1 MEYRP
6 SSISSHVEDQ
16 FPKVYRDD
24 GPDFVAFV
32 KSYYEFLDE
41 SNERNFSALGDIDN
55 TLDTFLKY
63 YKKKYLNELPFV
75 DSSTKDIPFLVKNI
89 ADLYRS
95 KGTQEALEL
104 MFKMFYKEEIETHY
118 PASSI
123 LTLSD
128 SKWAFSTYLEFKPV
142 TSTNNFP
149 IKKGDIIEGD
159 TTKATAFI
167 DEIVFY
173 NINGVQLP
181 VGYISNVYGK
191 FNSDDS
197 LKVTRAG
204 INSFPGRLIYG
215 SIAKPEVLE
224 KDGTADNKVG
234 DRLLLESSKYG
245 VEGEA
250 VVRAVSD
257 IPTGTIE
264 WELKNKG
271 WGYDTSTT
279 RNIEGRLETENIQMT
294 STQVMVVAGNMSA
307 LGPVN
312 NLKPGVVLTAEDNP
326 GALEAGSFYRRE
338 NIWLPP
344 LVDSDANDY
353 VVKGKAVVIA
363 YEHPLLFISSYADN
377 DTEYLNPLDVSN
389 VAPYNNGAFAI
400 RSRADESITTDEW
413 PDVETYARIKVDIPG
428 VASLDDIW
436 ISALS
441 DFNDSASF
449 EPESFS
455 EKETVTFFTDIIGD
469 FANTP
474 LANVIPASSV
484 RLDGSTYEIVALN
497 DGIGGGDTDF
507 TDPLFDSP
515 NNEIG
520 TIFSPD
526 QDDTGSTAILN
537 GIGTGRM
544 IDITGPGTAGNY
556 NMSGQ
561 FYTDYRTPIAE
572 ALGSK
577 TAEIGAIE
585 SITTT
590 SGGSEYKNNVRTYI
604 FNDSIRKFG
613 YGPIR
618 VRFDKSNF
626 GIQIDDVIEQ
636 TIQVPNLAKN
646 DAGQFTNL
654 GETIDYNARA
664 KLISL
669 DTETDEFIF
678 QPLSFYSFDVNGPT
692 VSFFGN
698 TLTIKSISRVYAD
711 RNRLGENAVVEGKAS
726 FQAGQITDID
736 IIKSGFRYKTNEEV
750 KLINND
756 ADNDDK
762 YKKWVG
768 TAKVTVSDSGVTEG
782 KWKTTKSHL
791 SDSNRYIHD
800 NDYYQEYS
808 YDISTILDTQVYEK
822 TLKEVVHVA
831 GTKFFGTPLV
841 SSVNDVTPS
850 IDSNIVKFDV
860 RKEFLESELNTVD
873 ENGANA
879 GGELFE
885 VAANTQTSSS
895 TIVRAGQLTI
905 GTAYLI
911 KSVIGTSQADW
922 ETIAGVGS
930 GSGITFAPGVR
941 FVAAT
946 DGSEMGSGSFV
957 IPAALAVLVE
967 ENPVTYVEF
976 NS

>member
-32 KSYYEFLDE
+32 KTYYEFLDE
-41 SNERNFSALGDIDN
+41 SNERNFSSLGDVDS
-55 TLDTFLKY
+55 TVDSFLKY
-63 YKKKYLNELPFV
+63 YKKKYLNSLPFV
-75 DSSTKDIPFLVKNI
+75 ESSTKDIPFLVKNI

-149 IKKGDIIEGD
+149 IQKGDIIEGD

-191 FNSDDS
+191 FSSDDS
-197 LKVTRAG
+197 LRVTRAG

-215 SIAKPEVLE
+215 SIAKPEVLD

-234 DRLLLESSKYG
+234 DKLLLESSKYG

-271 WGYDTSTT
+271 WGYDTSTI
-279 RNIEGRLETENIQMT
+279 RNIDNRLETENIQMT
-294 STQVMVVAGNMSA
+294 STQVMVVAGNQSGF
-307 LGPVN
+307 GPVT
-312 NLKPGVVLTAEDNP
+312 NLKPGVVLTVEDDPN
-326 GALEAGSFYRRE
+326 LIEAGSFFERTSVWS
-338 NIWLPP
+338 IP
-344 LVDSDANDY
+344 SAGSAANDY
-353 VVKGKAVVIA
+353 VVKGKAVVVA

-377 DTEYLNPLDVSN
+377 DPKYLNPLDVSN

-400 RSRADESITTDEW
+400 RARADESITTDEW
-413 PDVETYARIKVDIPG
+413 PDAVAYARIRVDVPG
-428 VASLDDIW
+428 IETLDDIW

-469 FANTP
+469 FASTP
-474 LANVIPASSV
+474 LATVINASSV
-484 RLDGSTYEIVALN
+484 QLNGSSYEIVSLN
-497 DGIGGGDTDF
+497 NGTGGADTDYTISF
-507 TDPLFDSP
+507 FDSP

-526 QDDTGSTAILN
+526 TDAGTLPQG
-537 GIGTGRM
+537 GVGTGKM

-654 GETIDYNARA
+654 GETIDYVAKA

-669 DTETDEFIF
+669 DPETNEFIF
-678 QPLSFYSFDVNGPT
+678 QPLSFYSFDVNGPA

-736 IIKSGFRYKTNEEV
+736 VIKSGFRYKTGEEV

-756 ADNDDK
+756 SDNDDK
-762 YKKWVG
+762 YEKWVG

-822 TLKEVVHVA
+822 TLKDVVHVA
-831 GTKFFGTPLV
+831 GTKFFGTPLI
-841 SSVNDVTPS
+841 STVNDVTPS
-850 IDSNIVKFDV
+850 IDSNVVKFDV
-860 RKEFLESELNTVD
+860 RKEFLQSEVNTLD

-885 VAANTQTSSS
+885 VGAGTETSSS

-911 KSVIGTSQADW
+911 KSVAGTTQPDW

-941 FVAAT
+941 FIAAT